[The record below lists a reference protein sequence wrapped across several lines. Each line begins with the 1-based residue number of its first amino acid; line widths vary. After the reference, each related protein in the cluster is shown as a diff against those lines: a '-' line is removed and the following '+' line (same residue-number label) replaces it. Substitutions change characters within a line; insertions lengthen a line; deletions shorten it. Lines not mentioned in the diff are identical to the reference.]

1 MPSEFPGSPQLLK
14 GALAVYETDARG
26 TQPEI
31 IVFQYN
37 PNQVKRT
44 LANRAAP
51 SESSNVGSARE
62 EVRRVL
68 GPPKETITISVE
80 LDAADQLAEPSQN
93 SIVVENGLYP
103 VLSTLEMLLYPASIR
118 VQEIEQ
124 LAAQGE
130 VQLSPVDVPLLL
142 LILGQSRVAPVMLT
156 NFSITE
162 EAFDQNLNPIRAKV
176 DLGMQVLTYM
186 ELDSESLGYDAY
198 LAYQRQKESLAQ
210 QHQSNS
216 DATERARGLLTF

>member
-1 MPSEFPGSPQLLK
+1 MPSEFPGSPRRLK
-14 GALAVYETDARG
+14 GALAVYKTDTRG
-26 TQPEI
+26 TQPQI

-37 PNQVKRT
+37 PNQVRRT

-51 SESSNVGSARE
+51 KESSNVGSARE

-68 GPPKETITISVE
+68 GPPVETITISVE
-80 LDAADQLAEPSQN
+80 LDAADQLAEPSQHQA
-93 SIVVENGLYP
+93 VVENGLYP
-103 VLSTLEMLLYPASIR
+103 ALATLEMVLYPPSIR
-118 VQEIEQ
+118 AQEIER

-162 EAFDQNLNPIRAKV
+162 EAFDQNLNPIQAKV
-176 DLGMQVLTYM
+176 DLGMRVLTYM
-186 ELDSESLGYDAY
+186 ELDRNTLGFDAY
-198 LAYQRQKESLAQ
+198 LAYQRQKETLAS
-210 QHQSNS
+210 QHQSDTN
-216 DATERARGLLTF
+216 ATDRARGLLTF

>member
-1 MPSEFPGSPQLLK
+1 MPSEFPGSPRLLK
-14 GALAVYETDARG
+14 GALAVYASDTRG
-26 TQPEI
+26 TQPQI

-37 PNQVKRT
+37 PNQVRRT

-51 SESSNVGSARE
+51 KESSNVGSARE

-68 GPPKETITISVE
+68 GPPVETITISVE

-93 SIVVENGLYP
+93 STVVENGLYP
-103 VLSTLEMLLYPASIR
+103 VLATLEMLLYPASIR
-118 VQEIEQ
+118 VQEIKRLAEQ
-124 LAAQGE
+124 GQ

-162 EAFDQNLNPIRAKV
+162 EAFDQNLNPILAKV
-176 DLGMQVLTYM
+176 DLGMRVLTYM
-186 ELDSESLGYDAY
+186 ELDRNSIGFDAY
-198 LAYQRQKESLAQ
+198 LAYQQQKETLAS
-210 QHQSNS
+210 HQSDGN
-216 DATERARGLLTF
+216 ATERVRGLLTF